1 MKKYKVTAGQT
12 VLTKFQASSGKLQAA
27 SNLTRLPIYCRI
39 KQKGL

>member
-27 SNLTRLPIYCRI
+27 SF
-39 KQKGL
+39 KQRALDTVSYLL